1 MLRHAS
7 LLSLVLA
14 AVPTLVAAQ
23 GHPTHHHP
31 RGAKIIMIGTLVN
44 PTCAF
49 VQQAADSAQ
58 SRCVQQQRSAL
69 PPVLMGDGELYVLDF
84 SQAPAY
90 SLAPLVTSISL
101 SIRRACRVAKSSQCA
116 SLVRVTHV
124 PRSCRPPS
132 PSSAV

>member
-31 RGAKIIMIGTLVN
+31 RSAKIIMIGTLVN

-84 SQAPAY
+84 SQAPAPGEWPAQGPRGKRVKIAGTVY
-90 SLAPLVTSISL
+90 PPA
-101 SIRRACRVAKSSQCA
+101 RA
-116 SLVRVTHV
+116 
-124 PRSCRPPS
+124 
-132 PSSAV
+132 

>member
-84 SQAPAY
+84 SQAPAPGE
-90 SLAPLVTSISL
+90 SPSQAPLGK
-101 SIRRACRVAKSSQCA
+101 RVKIDGTVYPAGSSYLIVVD
-116 SLVRVTHV
+116 SMRVVVR
-124 PRSCRPPS
+124 
-132 PSSAV
+132 

>member
-7 LLSLVLA
+7 FLSLVLA

-31 RGAKIIMIGTLVN
+31 RGAKIVMIGTLVN

-58 SRCVQQQRSAL
+58 ARCVQQQRSTF

-84 SQAPAY
+84 NRASAAGESPSQALLGKRVKIDGTVYPAGSSY
-90 SLAPLVTSISL
+90 LIVVDSM
-101 SIRRACRVAKSSQCA
+101 RV
-116 SLVRVTHV
+116 VR
-124 PRSCRPPS
+124 
-132 PSSAV
+132 